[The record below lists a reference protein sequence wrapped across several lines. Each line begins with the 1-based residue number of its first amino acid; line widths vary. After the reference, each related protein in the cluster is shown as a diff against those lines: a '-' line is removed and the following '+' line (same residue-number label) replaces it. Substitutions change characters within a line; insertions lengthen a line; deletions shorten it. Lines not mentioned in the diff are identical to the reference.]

1 MTDDS
6 AAAGDDPAVVMA
18 RHKRR
23 RKKKTNRRIA
33 SSSDDAALND
43 DKMED
48 IGWRHNNAANY
59 NSPSTNNCCSALD
72 EELENQVN
80 RLIVQS
86 RNEVNH
92 NKKRHACEMADDMS
106 SCEVTN
112 INNANRKNDRQ
123 DDMSTSLPVLLHIR
137 EIGLSSRL
145 GRCNNTQHIPFIN
158 NVDSL
163 DANGR
168 YASWMNLLLHQ
179 PTYSPR
185 KNLKIGKP
193 NNINH
198 TADERKENDDEIA
211 SDDQGQQHANNAIRR
226 LRVPIHNR
234 HALNNNDE
242 DGQQYYYNTSTST
255 TEEEGSVYKH
265 KSWRPYTQQ
274 TIQFS
279 RLKTPHSAAILA
291 MNQWGGYS
299 IGVVAGNSISSD
311 RGRGD
316 NNNMMSSVRRASL
329 TLNFYGIPSPAR
341 LLSIATDQSTNTSR
355 TTITSPLLHS
365 IPLLFTNNSNSI
377 NNNNAELEDA
387 PMHNICDTPIQIL
400 LCSNGAFGIGYILD
414 SQTIA
419 PHRNDIFS
427 KNPSLQVSLFID
439 VIVQRRERAQLP

>member
-6 AAAGDDPAVVMA
+6 AAAGDPAVVMA

-23 RKKKTNRRIA
+23 RKKTNRRIA
-33 SSSDDAALND
+33 ASSSDAALND

-48 IGWRHNNAANY
+48 IGWRHNAA
-59 NSPSTNNCCSALD
+59 NSPSTNCCSALD

-86 RNEVNH
+86 RNEVNN

-112 INNANRKNDRQ
+112 NNVNRNDRQ

-145 GRCNNTQHIPFIN
+145 GRCNTHIPFIR

-185 KNLKIGKP
+185 NLKISKH

-198 TADERKENDDEIA
+198 TTADERKENEDEIA
-211 SDDQGQQHANNAIRR
+211 SDDQGQHVNNAIRR
-226 LRVPIHNR
+226 LRVPIQNR
-234 HALNNNDE
+234 HALNNDDE
-242 DGQQYYYNTSTST
+242 DGQYYYNASKST
-255 TEEEGSVYKH
+255 TEECSVYKH

-279 RLKTPHSAAILA
+279 KLKTPHSAAILA

-299 IGVVAGNSISSD
+299 IGVVAGNSNSSD
-311 RGRGD
+311 LGRGD
-316 NNNMMSSVRRASL
+316 NNDNMMSSVRRPSL

-341 LLSIATDQSTNTSR
+341 LLSIADQSTITSR

-365 IPLLFTNNSNSI
+365 IPLLFTNSNSI
-377 NNNNAELEDA
+377 NDNNAELEDA

-427 KNPSLQVSLFID
+427 KNPSLQVSCLL
-439 VIVQRRERAQLP
+439 V

>member
-6 AAAGDDPAVVMA
+6 AAAGDQAVAMS

-23 RKKKTNRRIA
+23 RKKAARRV
-33 SSSDDAALND
+33 ALDN

-48 IGWRHNNAANY
+48 IGWRHNAAN
-59 NSPSTNNCCSALD
+59 NSPSSNCCSALD

-80 RLIVQS
+80 QLIDQS
-86 RNEVNH
+86 RNEAN
-92 NKKRHACEMADDMS
+92 NNNNKRHACEMVDDMS
-106 SCEVTN
+106 SCEDTN
-112 INNANRKNDRQ
+112 NNVNQNYRQ

-145 GRCNNTQHIPFIN
+145 GRCNTQHIPFIN

-185 KNLKIGKP
+185 NNLKIGKHN

-211 SDDQGQQHANNAIRR
+211 SHNQGHANNAIRR
-226 LRVPIHNR
+226 LRVPIQNR
-234 HALNNNDE
+234 HGALNNDDE
-242 DGQQYYYNTSTST
+242 DGQYYYNASKST
-255 TEEEGSVYKH
+255 TEEECSVYKH

-279 RLKTPHSAAILA
+279 KLKTPHSAAILA

-299 IGVVAGNSISSD
+299 VGVVAGNSNSSG
-311 RGRGD
+311 RGRAGD
-316 NNNMMSSVRRASL
+316 SNDNIMASVRRPSL

-341 LLSIATDQSTNTSR
+341 LLSNTNQSTNTSR
-355 TTITSPLLHS
+355 TAITSPLLHS
-365 IPLLFTNNSNSI
+365 IPLLFTNSNSI
-377 NNNNAELEDA
+377 NDNNNAELEDA

-427 KNPSLQVSLFID
+427 KNPSLQVRLLI
-439 VIVQRRERAQLP
+439 VVMVQRKK

>member
-6 AAAGDDPAVVMA
+6 AAAGDPAVVMA

-23 RKKKTNRRIA
+23 RKKTNRRIA
-33 SSSDDAALND
+33 SSSDAALND

-48 IGWRHNNAANY
+48 IGWRHNAA
-59 NSPSTNNCCSALD
+59 NSPSTNCCSALD

-86 RNEVNH
+86 RNEAN
-92 NKKRHACEMADDMS
+92 NNKKKRHACEMADDMS
-106 SCEVTN
+106 SCGEVTN
-112 INNANRKNDRQ
+112 NNVNRNDRQ

-145 GRCNNTQHIPFIN
+145 GRCNTHIPFIR

-179 PTYSPR
+179 PTYSPTR
-185 KNLKIGKP
+185 NLKISKHN

-198 TADERKENDDEIA
+198 TADERKEYDDEIA
-211 SDDQGQQHANNAIRR
+211 SDDQGQHANNAIRR
-226 LRVPIHNR
+226 LRVPIQNR

-242 DGQQYYYNTSTST
+242 DGQYYYHASKST
-255 TEEEGSVYKH
+255 TEECSVYKH

-279 RLKTPHSAAILA
+279 KLKTPHSAAILA

-299 IGVVAGNSISSD
+299 IGVVAGNSNSSD
-311 RGRGD
+311 RGRTGD
-316 NNNMMSSVRRASL
+316 NNDNMMSSVRRQSL

-355 TTITSPLLHS
+355 TTITSPLFHS
-365 IPLLFTNNSNSI
+365 IPLLFTNSNSI
-377 NNNNAELEDA
+377 NDNNAELEDA

-427 KNPSLQVSLFID
+427 KNPSLQVSCY
-439 VIVQRRERAQLP
+439 

>member
-1 MTDDS
+1 MTDNS
-6 AAAGDDPAVVMA
+6 AAAGDPAVAMS

-23 RKKKTNRRIA
+23 RKKATTRR
-33 SSSDDAALND
+33 AALNN

-48 IGWRHNNAANY
+48 IGWRHNAAN
-59 NSPSTNNCCSALD
+59 NSPSNNCCSALD

-80 RLIVQS
+80 QLIDQS
-86 RNEVNH
+86 RNEAN
-92 NKKRHACEMADDMS
+92 NNNKKKRHACEMGDDMS
-106 SCEVTN
+106 SCEDTN
-112 INNANRKNDRQ
+112 NNVNPKSPNDRQ

-145 GRCNNTQHIPFIN
+145 GRCIT
-158 NVDSL
+158 
-163 DANGR
+163 GR

-179 PTYSPR
+179 PTYSPTR
-185 KNLKIGKP
+185 NLKIGKHN

-198 TADERKENDDEIA
+198 TADERKENYDEFA
-211 SDDQGQQHANNAIRR
+211 SDDQGHANNAIRR
-226 LRVPIHNR
+226 LRVPIQNR
-234 HALNNNDE
+234 HALDNDDE
-242 DGQQYYYNTSTST
+242 DGQYYYNASKST
-255 TEEEGSVYKH
+255 TEECSVYKH

-279 RLKTPHSAAILA
+279 KLKTPHSAAILA

-299 IGVVAGNSISSD
+299 VGVVAGNSNSSD
-311 RGRGD
+311 RGRAGD
-316 NNNMMSSVRRASL
+316 NNNMMSSLRRPSL

-341 LLSIATDQSTNTSR
+341 LLSSTTDQSTNTSR

-365 IPLLFTNNSNSI
+365 IPLLFTNNDST
-377 NNNNAELEDA
+377 NNYNNAELEDA

-427 KNPSLQVSLFID
+427 KNPSLQVSCLL
-439 VIVQRRERAQLP
+439 V

>member
-6 AAAGDDPAVVMA
+6 AAAGDPAVSMS

-23 RKKKTNRRIA
+23 RKKATRR
-33 SSSDDAALND
+33 AALNN

-48 IGWRHNNAANY
+48 IGWRHNAAA
-59 NSPSTNNCCSALD
+59 SPSSNCCSALD

-80 RLIVQS
+80 QLIDQS
-86 RNEVNH
+86 RNEVNN
-92 NKKRHACEMADDMS
+92 NKKRRHACEMADDMS
-106 SCEVTN
+106 SCGEE
-112 INNANRKNDRQ
+112 NNVNQNDRQ

-145 GRCNNTQHIPFIN
+145 GRCNTQHIPFIN

-168 YASWMNLLLHQ
+168 YVSWMNLLLHQ
-179 PTYSPR
+179 PTYSPTR
-185 KNLKIGKP
+185 NLKIGKHN

-198 TADERKENDDEIA
+198 TADERKENDDEIV
-211 SDDQGQQHANNAIRR
+211 SDDQGQHANNAIIRR
-226 LRVPIHNR
+226 LRVPIQNR
-234 HALNNNDE
+234 HGALNNDEE
-242 DGQQYYYNTSTST
+242 DGQYYFNASKST
-255 TEEEGSVYKH
+255 TEEECSVYKH

-279 RLKTPHSAAILA
+279 KLKTPHSAAILA

-299 IGVVAGNSISSD
+299 IGVVAGNSSSSD

-316 NNNMMSSVRRASL
+316 NNDNIMASVRRPSL
-329 TLNFYGIPSPAR
+329 TLNFYGIPSPAK
-341 LLSIATDQSTNTSR
+341 LLSNANQSTNTSR

-365 IPLLFTNNSNSI
+365 IPLLFTNSNST
-377 NNNNAELEDA
+377 NNYNNAELEDA

-419 PHRNDIFS
+419 PNRNDIFS
-427 KNPSLQVSLFID
+427 KNPSLQVRLFIGAM
-439 VIVQRRERAQLP
+439 VQRKK